1 MVRLIIAAQVAAIK
15 ARFARLD
22 LRMEAGATVR
32 ADSLGAAEIDHLTS
46 KYGQRVAQTTH
57 QGREYITLR

>member
-1 MVRLIIAAQVAAIK
+1 MIQFMIAAQVTAIT

-32 ADSLGAAEIDHLTS
+32 ADSLGTAEIDHLTN
-46 KYGQRVAQTTH
+46 KYGPRVAQTTR